1 MKKHRLSMQ
10 TALVLVGTV
19 ALSASGVN
27 FPVGTYIYTGSV
39 LDYRHEVVTA
49 DAGLTIQ
56 AVATNGTVLASS
68 RVTDPVPT
76 SGVNFVLEVP
86 VSTEASA
93 KSAAVGDALTCV
105 VISEGGVTNVSSQPM
120 PPVAAANAITNL
132 NVVSASATDFPYG
145 DDGKT
150 VLVSDDYLAGLV
162 PWMQAYGKSA
172 YDAAADWDGD
182 GASNYAEYKAG
193 TNPFDPSD
201 RLRITD
207 FRLGQDSTLL
217 RFEYAGGHLYALDSS
232 KTLTNKTWMVESF
245 RAGSPAAVPQRS
257 VSVPGTEDEDVGV
270 MTLYLTPASSEPSM
284 FYTIRAE

>member
-1 MKKHRLSMQ
+1 M
-10 TALVLVGTV
+10 
-19 ALSASGVN
+19 
-27 FPVGTYIYTGSV
+27 
-39 LDYRHEVVTA
+39 
-49 DAGLTIQ
+49 
-56 AVATNGTVLASS
+56 
-68 RVTDPVPT
+68 
-76 SGVNFVLEVP
+76 
-86 VSTEASA
+86 
-93 KSAAVGDALTCV
+93 
-105 VISEGGVTNVSSQPM
+105 VISEGGVTNVSAQPM

-132 NVVSASATDFPYG
+132 NVVSASATAFPYG

-150 VLVSDDYLAGLV
+150 VLVSDDYLAGLA

-257 VSVPGTEDEDVGV
+257 ISVPGTEDEDVGV

>member
-1 MKKHRLSMQ
+1 MRHGLGIAAIFAAFSLLQSR
-10 TALVLVGTV
+10 AD
-19 ALSASGVN
+19 VN
-27 FPVGTYIYTGSV
+27 FPLGTYIYKGSIMN
-39 LDYRHEVVTA
+39 YKHEVCSA

-68 RVTDPVPT
+68 RVVDPVST
-76 SGVNFVLEVP
+76 SGVNFMLEVP
-86 VSTEASA
+86 VSTRTSA
-93 KSAAVGDALTCV
+93 KSAAIGDALNCV
-105 VISEGGVTNVSSQPM
+105 VISESGVTNVSAQPM
-120 PPVAAANAITNL
+120 PPVAAANTITNL
-132 NVVSASATDFPYG
+132 NVVSASATAFPYG
-145 DDGKT
+145 DDGQS
-150 VLVSDDYLAGLV
+150 VLVSDDYLAGIA

-182 GASNYAEYKAG
+182 GVSNYAEYKAG

-217 RFEYAGGHLYALDSS
+217 CFEYTGGHLYALDSS

-245 RAGSPAAVPQRS
+245 RAGSPAAVPQKS
-257 VSVPGTEDEDVGV
+257 VSVPGREDEDVGV
-270 MTLYLTPASSEPSM
+270 MTLYLVPASAEPSM

>member
-1 MKKHRLSMQ
+1 MQ

-19 ALSASGVN
+19 ALSTSGVN

-68 RVTDPVPT
+68 RVTDPVQT

-86 VSTEASA
+86 VSTEAST

-207 FRLGQDSTLL
+207 FKFGQDSTILC
-217 RFEYAGGHLYALDSS
+217 FEYAGGHLYALDSS

-257 VSVPGTEDEDVGV
+257 ISVPGTEDEDVGV